1 MEESFKVEVN
11 RLQVSLKESEEVHRQ
26 EKDELAKRL
35 LTMEKAKTKEALD
48 LRERCAVLQAELLE
62 SQGQYRDSRSMLD
75 SLSTKRLLM
84 VSPSLLAVDDCQ
96 CVPQERDFQSQL
108 QKALQLTQFL
118 EANNK
123 ILSSKLEERQ
133 R

>member
-84 VSPSLLAVDDCQ
+84 
-96 CVPQERDFQSQL
+96 ERDFQSQL